1 MKAQMQRREF
11 ITLLGC
17 AAAAWPIAARAQQ
30 PAMPVIG
37 ALVGA
42 SYPNL
47 SDAGGAPTAAFRQG
61 LGEHGYVEGR
71 NVEIL
76 YRFAEYQNDRLPEL
90 AADLVRHR
98 VSAILTGGAPAT
110 LAAKKATATI
120 PIVFFTGIDPVQA
133 GFVASLN
140 RPGGNATGAA
150 YLSVELNAKRLEL
163 VHEIAPAAKS
173 IGYLYDPKYS
183 AAYSEAEIKV
193 IETAARTL
201 GLRLV
206 TAEASTPSEIERAFA
221 MLVGESIGAF
231 LHSSYLIPQRHQIIA
246 LAAHHAL
253 PAIYADRAMVEAG
266 GLNIISYGG
275 SVSDATHVAG
285 TYVGRIL
292 KGEKFADLSVQQSTR
307 TEMAINL
314 KTAKALGLTIPLTL
328 LAIADE
334 VIE

>member
-1 MKAQMQRREF
+1 
-11 ITLLGC
+11 
-17 AAAAWPIAARAQQ
+17 
-30 PAMPVIG
+30 
-37 ALVGA
+37 
-42 SYPNL
+42 
-47 SDAGGAPTAAFRQG
+47 
-61 LGEHGYVEGR
+61 
-71 NVEIL
+71 
-76 YRFAEYQNDRLPEL
+76 
-90 AADLVRHR
+90 
-98 VSAILTGGAPAT
+98 LTGGAPAT

-150 YLSVELNAKRLEL
+150 YLSVELDAKRLEL
-163 VHEIAPAAKS
+163 VHEIAPAAKF

-193 IETAARTL
+193 LETAARTL
-201 GLRLV
+201 GLGLV

-221 MLVGESIGAF
+221 MLVGEGIGAF
-231 LHSSYLIPQRHQIIA
+231 LYSSYLIPQRHQIIA

-266 GLNIISYGG
+266 GLISYGG

-292 KGEKFADLSVQQSTR
+292 KGEKPADLSVQQSTR

-314 KTAKALGLTIPLTL
+314 KTAKALRIEVPPKVLVL
-328 LAIADE
+328 ADE

>member
-1 MKAQMQRREF
+1 MKMRRREF
-11 ITLLGC
+11 IAGLGS
-17 AAAAWPIAARAQQ
+17 AVALPLAARAQQ
-30 PAMPVIG
+30 RPLPVIG
-37 ALVGA
+37 ALLGT
-42 SYPNL
+42 SYPNF

-61 LGEHGYVEGR
+61 LGEQGYVEGR
-71 NVEIL
+71 KVEIL

-150 YLSVELNAKRLEL
+150 YLSVELDAKRLEL
-163 VHEIAPAAKS
+163 VHEIAPAAKF

-193 IETAARTL
+193 LETAARTL
-201 GLRLV
+201 GLGLV

-221 MLVGESIGAF
+221 MLVGEGIGAF
-231 LHSSYLIPQRHQIIA
+231 LYSTYLIPQRHQIIA

-266 GLNIISYGG
+266 GLISYGG

-292 KGEKFADLSVQQSTR
+292 KGEKPADLSVQQSTR

-314 KTAKALGLTIPLTL
+314 KTAKALRIEVPPKVLV
-328 LAIADE
+328 LADQ